1 MPLLNFYFFEGTL
14 QVKVGRSFLL
24 CCSGGAEGGT
34 RARRGYVEK
43 YLWENLVVWGR
54 VCNFAVAKKLF
65 INFVEKFGCLQPHKK
80 MLKLRSKLLL
90 RERAPLERRRHS
102 SKAALAAQAWKDGVK
117 STFLRTVA

>member
-1 MPLLNFYFFEGTL
+1 MHHDFSSSRFLIALALFSVETQRFR
-14 QVKVGRSFLL
+14 VK
-24 CCSGGAEGGT
+24 
-34 RARRGYVEK
+34 
-43 YLWENLVVWGR
+43 NLAVWAIGSI
-54 VCNFAVAKKLF
+54 FVAAKNYCLT
-65 INFVEKFGCLQPHKK
+65 FVEKFGCLQPHKK